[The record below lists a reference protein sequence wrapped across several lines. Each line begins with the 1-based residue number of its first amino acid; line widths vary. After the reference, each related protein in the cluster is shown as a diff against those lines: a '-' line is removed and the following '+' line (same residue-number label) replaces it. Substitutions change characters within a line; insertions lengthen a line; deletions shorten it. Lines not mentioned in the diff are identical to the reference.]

1 MKKKCDAR
9 LSVSLAYEDYQEL
22 IKLSEKEDVSIAW
35 LVRKAVDNYL
45 KELKKESESK

>member
-22 IKLSEKEDVSIAW
+22 IKLSEEKDVSIAW
-35 LVRKAVDNYL
+35 LVRKAVDHYL
-45 KELKKESESK
+45 KELKKESKSK